1 MMTTIMAM
9 GLLEVGLDQ
18 VVVEIIKDAL
28 QTHQILGQ
36 TIKQT
41 HPTTEG
47 TQKI

>member
-28 QTHQILGQ
+28 QTHQTIGQ